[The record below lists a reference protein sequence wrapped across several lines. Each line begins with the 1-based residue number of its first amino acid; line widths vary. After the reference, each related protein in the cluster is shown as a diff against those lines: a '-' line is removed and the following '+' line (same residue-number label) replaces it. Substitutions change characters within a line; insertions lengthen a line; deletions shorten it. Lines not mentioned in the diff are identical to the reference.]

1 MKIGLYGINIG
12 VCVDPAAAIRVARA
26 AEEAG
31 FDSVWTAEHVV
42 LPDPQVPPSPA
53 PPDLPFLDP
62 AIALAHVAGHTER
75 LLLAT
80 GIIILPQRNPLV
92 LAKELATVDV
102 VSRGRLVFGLAAGYL
117 EAEFDALGIPFADR
131 GARTDE
137 YTDAILALWTQE
149 KPAYRGRFVSF
160 EGVRAEPRPV
170 QKPHPP
176 LVIGGHS
183 PAACRRAVA
192 RGNGWYG
199 FNLDIAGTRECLEH
213 IDRARADVGRPEAL
227 GELEISVT
235 PPPAP
240 PNRDLL
246 REYED
251 LGVHRL
257 ILLPPFGGPDAIVQ
271 SMEEAAEVFL

>member
-12 VCVDPAAAIRVARA
+12 ACVDPAAAIRVARA

-62 AIALAHVAGHTER
+62 ATSLAHVAGHTET

-102 VSRGRLVFGLAAGYL
+102 LSRGRLVFGLGAGYL
-117 EAEFDALGIPFADR
+117 VPEFEALGIPFAER

-137 YTDAILALWTQE
+137 YTDAIVALWTQE
-149 KPAYRGRFVSF
+149 KPSYRGRFVSF
-160 EGVRAEPRPV
+160 GGVRAEPRPV

-183 PAACRRAVA
+183 AAACRRAVS
-192 RGNGWYG
+192 RGHGWYG
-199 FNLDIAGTRECLEH
+199 FNLDPPAARACLELLAQ
-213 IDRARADVGRPEAL
+213 ARSEVTRPEAL

-235 PPPAP
+235 PPPGPASP
-240 PNRDLL
+240 DLL
-246 REYED
+246 KQYED

-257 ILLPPFGGPDAIVQ
+257 VLLPAFGGPVFATQ
-271 SMEEAAEVFL
+271 SAGHYFQD

>member
-12 VCVDPAAAIRVARA
+12 ACVDPAAAIRVARA

-62 AIALAHVAGHTER
+62 ATSLAHVAGHTET

-102 VSRGRLVFGLAAGYL
+102 LSRGRLVFGLGAGYL
-117 EAEFDALGIPFADR
+117 VPEFEALGIPFAER

-137 YTDAILALWTQE
+137 YTDAIVALWTQE
-149 KPAYRGRFVSF
+149 KPSYRGRFVSF
-160 EGVRAEPRPV
+160 AGVRAEPRPV
-170 QKPHPP
+170 QRPHPP

-183 PAACRRAVA
+183 AAACRRAVS
-192 RGNGWYG
+192 RGHGWYG
-199 FNLDIAGTRECLEH
+199 FNLDPPATRACLELLAQASSEV
-213 IDRARADVGRPEAL
+213 ARPAAL

-235 PPPAP
+235 PPPGPAS
-240 PNRDLL
+240 RDLL
-246 REYED
+246 KEYED

-257 ILLPPFGGPDAIVQ
+257 VLLPAFGGPDAIVD
-271 SMEEAAEVFL
+271 AVRNTAEVLL

>member
-12 VCVDPAAAIRVARA
+12 ACVQPEAAILVARA

-31 FDSVWTAEHVV
+31 FESVWTAEHVV

-53 PPDLPFLDP
+53 PPDLPLLDP
-62 AIALAHVAGHTER
+62 ATALAHLAGHTET

-102 VSRGRLVFGLAAGYL
+102 LSGGRLVFGVGAGYL
-117 EAEFDALGIPFADR
+117 VPEFEALGIPFAER

-137 YTDAILALWTQE
+137 YIDAIFALWTQE
-149 KPAYRGRFVSF
+149 RPAYQGRFVSF
-160 EGVRAEPRPV
+160 RGVRAEPRPV
-170 QKPHPP
+170 QRPHPP
-176 LVIGGHS
+176 LVVGGES
-183 PAACRRAVA
+183 AGACRRAVSRA
-192 RGNGWYG
+192 DGWYG
-199 FNLDIAGTRECLEH
+199 FNLDPAATRTCLESLA
-213 IDRARADVGRPEAL
+213 RARAEIARPDGL

-235 PPPAP
+235 PPPGP
-240 PNRDLL
+240 PSRELL
-246 REYED
+246 RAYED

-257 ILLPPFGGPDAIVQ
+257 ILLPTFGGPDAIVDAVRR
-271 SMEEAAEVFL
+271 AADVLL

>member
-12 VCVDPAAAIRVARA
+12 ACVEPAAAILVAGA
-26 AEEAG
+26 AEDAG

-53 PPDLPFLDP
+53 PPELPFLDP
-62 AIALAHVAGHTER
+62 AVALAHVAGHTQT

-92 LAKELATVDV
+92 LAKELATLDV
-102 VSRGRLVFGLAAGYL
+102 LSEGRLIFGLGAGYL
-117 EAEFDALGIPFADR
+117 EPEFEALGIPFADR
-131 GARTDE
+131 GPRTDE
-137 YTDAILALWTQE
+137 YTEAILALWTQE
-149 KPAYRGRFVSF
+149 KPSYEGRFVSF
-160 EGVRAEPRPV
+160 RGVRAEPRPV

-176 LVIGGHS
+176 LIIGGHS
-183 PAACRRAVA
+183 LAACRRAVS

-199 FNLDIAGTRECLEH
+199 FNLDIEGTKECL
-213 IDRARADVGRPEAL
+213 ARIAQARDEVARPESL
-227 GELEISVT
+227 RDLEISVT

-240 PNRDLL
+240 PSRDLL

-257 ILLPPFGGPDAIVQ
+257 ILLPPFGGADPIVDAVRH
-271 SMEEAAEVFL
+271 AADVLL